1 MTSFEC
7 RELTDSSVMMM
18 YLERDRIFLEP
29 PYQRASGIWNLEKK
43 QLLIDSLIN
52 GYDIPKLY
60 LHEYERAT
68 RHDGKWYKHAI
79 IDGKQRLLAIW
90 EFMNEGGYPL
100 SDDIQYLRD
109 PKVKL
114 GGLKYEDLSR
124 EHSTIHARFTGRIL
138 SVIAIRTD
146 DTDLVEDMFSRLN
159 EAVPLNAPEKRNAFG
174 GPLPPA
180 IRKIVQ
186 TKFFAEKVSISKARY
201 RHHDLACKFLYLEEK
216 NGSAD
221 TKKSSL
227 DEFVRDFAR
236 RKLRKKADALRSVV
250 DGVLSDMNAFFKDK
264 DRLLGSPGM
273 AVVYYLLFRELKR
286 KGRAPS
292 TIGVTRTRLQAFEK
306 MVAENRR
313 VAEQDITKANPELLE
328 FDRLSQSPNDA
339 SAIEYRIR
347 ILKKYLPRMKGS

>member
-1 MTSFEC
+1 MTNFDC

-18 YLERDRIFLEP
+18 YLERERIFLNP

-68 RHDGKWYKHAI
+68 KHDGKLYKHAI

-90 EFMNEGGYPL
+90 EFMNADGYPL
-100 SDDIQYLRD
+100 SKDIQYLRD
-109 PKVKL
+109 PKIKL

-180 IRKIVQ
+180 IRRLVL
-186 TKFFAEKVSISKARY
+186 TKFFTSRVSVSKSRY
-201 RHHDLACKFLYLEEK
+201 RHHDLACKFLFLEEK
-216 NGSAD
+216 DGSAD

-236 RKLRKKADALRSVV
+236 RKLKKKAEILRTDV
-250 DGVLSDMNAFFKDK
+250 DRVMGDMNEFFKDK
-264 DRLLGSPGM
+264 DRLLGSPGL
-273 AVVYYLLFRELKR
+273 AVIYYLLFRELRQKNR
-286 KGRAPS
+286 VAS
-292 TIGVTRTRLQAFEK
+292 TIGLNRANLKAFEN
-306 MVAENRR
+306 MVIENRR
-313 VAEQDITKANPELLE
+313 IAELDITKADPELLE

-347 ILKKYLPRMKGS
+347 VLKKYLLHAKGS